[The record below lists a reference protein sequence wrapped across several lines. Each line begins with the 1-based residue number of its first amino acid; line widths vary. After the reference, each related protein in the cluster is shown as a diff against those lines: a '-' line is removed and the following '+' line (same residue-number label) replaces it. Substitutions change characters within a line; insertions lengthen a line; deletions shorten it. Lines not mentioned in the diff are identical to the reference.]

1 MTAATAITCSST
13 KCIRCDPST
22 VDRCTCR
29 CRGANHGLEH
39 EQPPRCGVCG
49 RLIVDQNAIPR
60 PGGRAPRCRHCHR
73 RSGLASYYRR
83 RAAR

>member
-1 MTAATAITCSST
+1 MVSGAVAPAGGGQLTTAATAITCSST

-60 PGGRAPRCRHCHR
+60 PGGP
-73 RSGLASYYRR
+73 G
-83 RAAR
+83 AAL